1 MFTWM
6 GKQGVRSSDGFEVQS
21 IDRFSI
27 AYREGSQV
35 VTVYVEHG
43 SYGGGASVSIE
54 RDAFVYWDNLRLT
67 NSPEKQA
74 KMRANFVAAMKFQGI
89 TVEP

>member
-1 MFTWM
+1 MFTWI
-6 GKQGVRSSDGFEVQS
+6 GQQGVRSSDGFEVQS

-43 SYGGGASVSIE
+43 SYGRGPSFSIE
-54 RDAFVYWDNLRLT
+54 RNAFAHWDNLRLT

-74 KMRANFVAAMKFQGI
+74 QMRANFVAAMKFQGI
-89 TVEP
+89 AVEP

>member
-1 MFTWM
+1 MFTWI
-6 GKQGVRSSDGFEVQS
+6 GKQGVRSSEGFEVQS
-21 IDRFSI
+21 VDRFSI

-35 VTVYVEHG
+35 VTVYVEREG
-43 SYGGGASVSIE
+43 DGRLAIE
-54 RDAFVYWDNLRLT
+54 RGAFNRWDNLQMT

-74 KMRANFVAAMKFQGI
+74 QMRRNFVAAMDFQGI

>member
-43 SYGGGASVSIE
+43 SYDGG
-54 RDAFVYWDNLRLT
+54 RR
-67 NSPEKQA
+67 
-74 KMRANFVAAMKFQGI
+74 
-89 TVEP
+89 

>member
-1 MFTWM
+1 MFTWIS
-6 GKQGVRSSDGFEVQS
+6 KQGVRSSDGFEVQS

-35 VTVYVEHG
+35 LTVYVERAG
-43 SYGGGASVSIE
+43 DGMMAIE
-54 RDAFVYWDNLRLT
+54 KDAFCHWDNLRLT
-67 NSPEKQA
+67 NSPDKQA
-74 KMRANFVAAMKFQGI
+74 RMRENFVAAMKFQGI

>member
-1 MFTWM
+1 MFTWI

-21 IDRFSI
+21 VDRFSI

-35 VTVYVEHG
+35 VTVYVEREG
-43 SYGGGASVSIE
+43 DGMMAIE
-54 RDAFVYWDNLRLT
+54 KDAFSHWDNLRMT
-67 NSPEKQA
+67 NAPDKQA
-74 KMRANFVAAMKFQGI
+74 QMRENFVAAMKFQGI

>member
-6 GKQGVRSSDGFEVQS
+6 GKQGVRSSEGFEVQS

-35 VTVYVEHG
+35 LTVFVQH
-43 SYGGGASVSIE
+43 SSFGGGPSVSIE
-54 RDAFVYWDNLRLT
+54 RNAFAYWDNLRLG

-74 KMRANFVAAMKFQGI
+74 QMRANFVAAMKFQGI
-89 TVEP
+89 TVVM

>member
-1 MFTWM
+1 MFTWI
-6 GKQGVRSSDGFEVQS
+6 GKQGVRSTEGFEVQS

-27 AYREGSQV
+27 AYREGSQT

-43 SYGGGASVSIE
+43 SYGGGESVSIE
-54 RDAFVYWDNLRLT
+54 RGAFAHWDNLRLT

-74 KMRANFVAAMKFQGI
+74 QMRANFVAAMKFQGI
-89 TVEP
+89 AVEP

>member
-1 MFTWM
+1 MFTWI
-6 GKQGVRSSDGFEVQS
+6 GTQGARSTDGFEVQS

-27 AYREGSQV
+27 AYREGAQEV
-35 VTVYVEHG
+35 VVYVEREG
-43 SYGGGASVSIE
+43 DGVLAIT
-54 RDAFVYWDNLRLT
+54 RDAFAHWDHLRVP

-74 KMRANFVAAMKFQGI
+74 HMRKNFVAAMAFQGI

>member
-27 AYREGSQV
+27 AYREGSHAL
-35 VTVYVEHG
+35 TVYVEHG

-54 RDAFVYWDNLRLT
+54 RDAFAHWDNLRLT

-74 KMRANFVAAMKFQGI
+74 QMRANFVAAMKFQGI

>member
-1 MFTWM
+1 MFTWI

-35 VTVYVEHG
+35 VTVFAEAG
-43 SYGGGASVSIE
+43 SYGRGPSICIQ
-54 RDAFVYWDNLRLT
+54 RNAFAHWDSLRIA

-74 KMRANFVAAMKFQGI
+74 QMRQNFVAAMKFQGI